1 MLHRYNEGK
10 TIDAVLRLIENREQQ
25 RRAPDGRSPDD
36 LMDPDPHRRVD
47 YVCSVGESLYAFEHT
62 GIEPFHDFIQRGIH
76 NQALFSAVVNHFDNT
91 RSDAE
96 YWQLYVPFEAS
107 ASVKTVQVK
116 RVGAALIAWIE
127 QNAAAVPV
135 VIYGNRFRDVLAQ
148 TAAGIP
154 FPFSLHR
161 FSFDSIHFP
170 TKRSPL
176 SGRFTITYV
185 APDNIEAARENRL
198 QKTCEDK
205 FHKLATWKRS
215 EGARTILVL
224 EENDISL
231 TNHQVVADAMVHAEA
246 RVVTDPLP
254 DEVFLVSTSI
264 ADMWHV
270 TCLRREGKN
279 YYDDGERFH
288 EFQPSELVK
297 LTKR

>member
-1 MLHRYNEGK
+1 VLHRYNEGR

-91 RSDAE
+91 RPDAQ

-135 VIYGNRFRDVLAQ
+135 VIYGSRFRDVLAQ

-176 SGRFTITYV
+176 SGRLP
-185 APDNIEAARENRL
+185 APTNFASTRICSL
-198 QKTCEDK
+198 Q
-205 FHKLATWKRS
+205 ATFS
-215 EGARTILVL
+215 EGV
-224 EENDISL
+224 
-231 TNHQVVADAMVHAEA
+231 
-246 RVVTDPLP
+246 
-254 DEVFLVSTSI
+254 
-264 ADMWHV
+264 
-270 TCLRREGKN
+270 G
-279 YYDDGERFH
+279 
-288 EFQPSELVK
+288 
-297 LTKR
+297 

>member
-1 MLHRYNEGK
+1 M
-10 TIDAVLRLIENREQQ
+10 
-25 RRAPDGRSPDD
+25 
-36 LMDPDPHRRVD
+36 
-47 YVCSVGESLYAFEHT
+47 
-62 GIEPFHDFIQRGIH
+62 
-76 NQALFSAVVNHFDNT
+76 
-91 RSDAE
+91 
-96 YWQLYVPFEAS
+96 
-107 ASVKTVQVK
+107 QVT

-127 QNAAAVPV
+127 QNAAVVPV
-135 VIYGNRFRDVLAQ
+135 VIYGKRFRDVLAQ

-154 FPFSLHR
+154 FQFSLHR

-176 SGRFTITYV
+176 SGRFAMAYV
-185 APDNIEAARENRL
+185 APDNIEAARETRL
-198 QKTCEDK
+198 QKACEAK
-205 FHKLATWKRS
+205 FQKLARWKRS

-231 TNHQVVADAMVHAEA
+231 TNHELVANAMVHAEG
-246 RVVTDPLP
+246 RVATDLLP

-264 ADMWHV
+264 ANIWHV

-279 YYDDGERFH
+279 YYYDGERYH

>member
-1 MLHRYNEGK
+1 
-10 TIDAVLRLIENREQQ
+10 
-25 RRAPDGRSPDD
+25 
-36 LMDPDPHRRVD
+36 MDPDPHRRVD

-91 RSDAE
+91 RPDAQ
-96 YWQLYVPFEAS
+96 YWRLYVPFEAS

-170 TKRSPL
+170 TECPTRNEFRLFKTLLDTPAFRRNDEWGGVVCPQLSAHFRSASKCPNF
-176 SGRFTITYV
+176 SRIGCFNH
-185 APDNIEAARENRL
+185 AP
-198 QKTCEDK
+198 
-205 FHKLATWKRS
+205 
-215 EGARTILVL
+215 
-224 EENDISL
+224 IS
-231 TNHQVVADAMVHAEA
+231 
-246 RVVTDPLP
+246 
-254 DEVFLVSTSI
+254 
-264 ADMWHV
+264 
-270 TCLRREGKN
+270 
-279 YYDDGERFH
+279 
-288 EFQPSELVK
+288 
-297 LTKR
+297 

>member
-1 MLHRYNEGK
+1 
-10 TIDAVLRLIENREQQ
+10 
-25 RRAPDGRSPDD
+25 
-36 LMDPDPHRRVD
+36 
-47 YVCSVGESLYAFEHT
+47 
-62 GIEPFHDFIQRGIH
+62 
-76 NQALFSAVVNHFDNT
+76 VNHFDNT

-135 VIYGNRFRDVLAQ
+135 VIYGNRFRDVLVQ

-176 SGRFTITYV
+176 SGRFTMAYV

-205 FHKLATWKRS
+205 FHKTC
-215 EGARTILVL
+215 
-224 EENDISL
+224 
-231 TNHQVVADAMVHAEA
+231 HMEA
-246 RVVTDPLP
+246 QRG
-254 DEVFLVSTSI
+254 S
-264 ADMWHV
+264 
-270 TCLRREGKN
+270 
-279 YYDDGERFH
+279 
-288 EFQPSELVK
+288 
-297 LTKR
+297 